1 MVEIVKIFTA
11 LLNILTLVI
20 AGNLFGKESIF
31 VIVSINSLSFI
42 LAIIF
47 DKGLAIF
54 NGNISL
60 KKDIFF
66 LKDHFLYKNNIF
78 SSLIFFTII
87 IVLFFLELCLIY
99 SLI

>member
-1 MVEIVKIFTA
+1 MVEIVKIVTA
-11 LLNILTLVI
+11 SLNILTLVI

-31 VIVSINSLSFI
+31 FIVSINSLSFI

-60 KKDIFF
+60 KKDIF
-66 LKDHFLYKNNIF
+66 LKNHFLYKNNIF
-78 SSLIFFTII
+78 SLLIF
-87 IVLFFLELCLIY
+87 LP
-99 SLI
+99 